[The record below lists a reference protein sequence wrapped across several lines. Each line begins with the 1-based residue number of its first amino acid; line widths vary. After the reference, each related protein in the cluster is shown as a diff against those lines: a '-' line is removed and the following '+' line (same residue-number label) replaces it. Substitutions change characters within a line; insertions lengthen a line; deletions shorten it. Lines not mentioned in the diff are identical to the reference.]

1 MSVNSNEAFKE
12 KLGKETLLQ
21 KLANINVGPLTLPL
35 YLIFSAIVVMAI
47 YMEVVPVDVL
57 GGMGV
62 ILSLGWVLGKIGSS
76 IPVFNKYGG
85 STILSMIVPAVFI
98 LYNLFPQNAIESVN
112 MLMSDANFLD
122 LYVFSLVTGSILGMN
137 RNVLVQ
143 GFARMV
149 VPMMTGFVLALLIP
163 SLVGWALGLG
173 FEYTLFYIVTPSL
186 AGGIGGGVLPLALGY
201 SSITNVAY
209 GEMVAILAP
218 ASILAN
224 FFSIAGAAYVNRLGE
239 KKPHLTGNGTLIKS
253 GKSITLDK
261 EAKKASLPISF
272 QLLGA
277 GFFLLVTVYIG
288 GNVLESFIGLPA
300 AVIVIFSST
309 LLKYF
314 QVLPK
319 NLEEGALQLNNLI
332 SSNFTYPL
340 MVGLG
345 IIYLTLED
353 VLNIL
358 SWQYIL
364 IICVTVCTLGLTGFF
379 MARFINLYPVESSIL
394 SLNQSA
400 MGGTGNVAV
409 LATSNRQEMMPFAQ
423 VATRI
428 GGAITISLMIS
439 LLRVIF

>member
-1 MSVNSNEAFKE
+1 MSMNTKGVVR
-12 KLGKETLLQ
+12 GKNKSAQIWDSL
-21 KLANINVGPLTLPL
+21 KNITIGPLSLPM
-35 YLIFSAIVVMAI
+35 YVVFSAVIFFAV
-47 YMEVVPVDVL
+47 YLEVVPIDVL
-57 GGMGV
+57 GGMG
-62 ILSLGWVLGKIGSS
+62 IIMSLGWLLGKIGSS

-85 STILSMIVPAVFI
+85 STILSMIIPAIFI
-98 LYNLFPQNAIESVN
+98 LYNLFPENSLEAVN
-112 MLMSDANFLD
+112 LLMSDANFLD

-149 VPMMTGFVLALLIP
+149 VPMMTGFVLALIIP
-163 SLVGWALGLG
+163 SAVGWALGLG
-173 FEYTLFYIVTPSL
+173 FEHTLFYIVTPSL

-201 SSITNVAY
+201 SSITGVAY

-224 FFSIAGAAYVNRLGE
+224 FFSIGGAALMSRLGE
-239 KKPHLTGNGTLIKS
+239 KKPELTGNGTLVKS
-253 GKSITLDK
+253 GKAIVLDK
-261 EAKKASLPISF
+261 EDKKVDLPISYK
-272 QLLGA
+272 LLGI

-288 GNVLESFIGLPA
+288 GNVLEQFIGLPA
-300 AVIVIFSST
+300 AVIVIFGST
-309 LLKYF
+309 FLKYF
-314 QVLPK
+314 QILPK
-319 NLEEGALQLNNLI
+319 NFEQGALQLNNLV

-353 VLNIL
+353 VLVML
-358 SWQYIL
+358 SWQYL
-364 IICVTVCTLGLTGFF
+364 VVICVTVATLGATGFF
-379 MARFINLYPVESSIL
+379 MAKFVNMYPVEASIL

-409 LATSNRQEMMPFAQ
+409 LSTSNRQEMMPFAQ

-428 GGAITISLMIS
+428 GGAIAISLMIM
-439 LLRVIF
+439 LLGLLF